1 MNLEQIRIKYR
12 IMWEQAEPGSVQEAA
27 LVAIIEALYETDSLL
42 NAKNTLH
49 AYEIMSSPGEVREA
63 YRSARLELERAM
75 RESEM

>member
-1 MNLEQIRIKYR
+1 MLEQLRTKYQVK
-12 IMWEQAEPGSVQEAA
+12 WEQAEPGSVLEGIYE
-27 LVAIIEALYETDSLL
+27 AIIKALYETDSLL

-49 AYEIMSSPGEVREA
+49 AYEIMSSPGEAREA